1 MVVWVGLVVM
11 MGVVVLS
18 MSVTPLCTAPVRRHV
33 FAVIEASAAQIMQA
47 Q

>member
-1 MVVWVGLVVM
+1 MGLVVV
-11 MGVVVLS
+11 MGEVVLS
-18 MSVTPLCTAPVRRHV
+18 MSVTPLCMAPVRRHV